1 VRLVSFADTAE
12 RIPATQFPR
21 SGNPAQCSASAILA
35 VAMALYSVSLVK
47 FYVRNPLAEQTGPQ
61 GPIEL
66 SLVILAGVTL
76 LAAFRRPDW
85 KLLWTPSA
93 KAFFAFGALAAL
105 SSLFSYYPLLSLLK
119 GVSLLF
125 VCGIAVIATSAFRTE
140 QVIRYNYY
148 CMVIILLTGLA
159 LKLAGGGP
167 YLAIDGYSGR
177 ARFTMFAWHPGTLAD
192 LCAMTLLSGFL
203 LSRRPPIWCQAFL
216 LAINIAA
223 ASRASSA
230 ILVVILIA
238 IGLAS
243 VRFTPGVLFLGCCLG
258 AMFALAML
266 VVVQRQY
273 EAHDLV
279 SIGQGLYGDKLDQD
293 LTTFSGRREVWGI
306 AQPLIAHS
314 LLLGYGLDGAR
325 DVLIHNA
332 SWDAGNTHNSLIDL
346 ILAGG
351 LPATLLFL
359 FGWVGA
365 ARRAWRSPGL
375 LRIGAIG
382 TYAYIACFGIVSP
395 NLTYLQ
401 GLATFLIL
409 TIDVKVCAQLS
420 PAHQVARKY
429 FSLRRQ
435 SAPRRPA
442 TSASVG

>member
-1 VRLVSFADTAE
+1 MSFADVSE
-12 RIPATQFPR
+12 RVPASRFPR
-21 SGNPAQCSASAILA
+21 SGNPGQESASAILV
-35 VAMALYSVSLVK
+35 VAMLLYSVSLVK

-76 LAAFRRPDW
+76 LAAFRRPRW
-85 KLLWTPSA
+85 KLWWTPSA
-93 KAFFAFGALAAL
+93 KAFLAFGALAAL

-119 GVSLLF
+119 GFSFLL
-125 VCGIAVIATSAFRTE
+125 VCGIAVLASSAFRTE
-140 QVIRYNYY
+140 QVIKSSYY
-148 CMVIILLTGLA
+148 CIVIILLIGLI
-159 LKLAGGGP
+159 LKLAGSAP

-192 LCAMTLLSGFL
+192 LCAMTMLSSFL
-203 LSRRPPIWCQAFL
+203 LPRRPPIWCQAFL
-216 LAINIAA
+216 FAINIAA

-230 ILVVILIA
+230 VLVLILIA
-238 IGLAS
+238 IGAAS
-243 VRFTPGVLFLGCCLG
+243 VRLTPRFLFLGCCLG

-266 VVVQRQY
+266 AAVQKQY
-273 EAHDLV
+273 DYGDVV

-306 AQPLIAHS
+306 AQPLISHS

-325 DVLIHNA
+325 NVLIQNA

-351 LPATLLFL
+351 FPATLVFL
-359 FGWVGA
+359 FGWAGA

-375 LRIGAIG
+375 LRTGAIAM
-382 TYAYIACFGIVSP
+382 YAYVACFGIVSP

-409 TIDVKVCAQLS
+409 TIDAAVCAERS
-420 PAHQVARKY
+420 PARPVAREY

-435 SAPRRPA
+435 CAPQRQV
-442 TSASVG
+442 TSTSVG

>member
-1 VRLVSFADTAE
+1 VSFADASEKVPTT
-12 RIPATQFPR
+12 RFPR
-21 SGNPAQCSASAILA
+21 SGNPAQNSASATLA
-35 VAMALYSVSLVK
+35 VAMFLYSVSLVK

-61 GPIEL
+61 GPLEL

-76 LAAFRRPDW
+76 LAAFRRRDW

-93 KAFFAFGALAAL
+93 KAFLAFGTLAAL

-119 GVSLLF
+119 GLSFLL
-125 VCGIAVIATSAFRTE
+125 VCGIAVIASSAFRTE
-140 QVIRYNYY
+140 QIIKYIYY
-148 CMVIILLTGLA
+148 CIVIILLIGLS

-177 ARFTMFAWHPGTLAD
+177 VRFTMFAWHPGTLAD
-192 LCAMTLLSGFL
+192 LCAMTLLSSFL

-238 IGLAS
+238 NGLAS
-243 VRFTPGVLFLGCCLG
+243 VRFTPRILLLGCCLG

-266 VVVQRQY
+266 IVVQKQY
-273 EAHDLV
+273 EERDLV

-325 DVLIHNA
+325 NVLIHNA

-346 ILAGG
+346 ILSGG
-351 LPATLLFL
+351 FPAMLLFL
-359 FGWVGA
+359 FGWLGA
-365 ARRAWRSPGL
+365 AKRACRSPGL

-409 TIDVKVCAQLS
+409 TIDATVFRELS
-420 PAHQVARKY
+420 PVHQVARKY
-429 FSLRRQ
+429 FSLRCQ
-435 SAPRRPA
+435 SAPRRAA